1 MTIGNNDKFIKF
13 YYYKFDLNMNNNT
26 LILEKDYIPLT
37 INNWKISDISK
48 NVACELL
55 NNKENDILTCFYS
68 VVYPCQISITS
79 FSVENENITEIPLYS
94 KNISFSQQN
103 YINLFGVKTI
113 GDRSKAYISFVTYN
127 FAGYSAIYD
136 INLNELYSIEKRIG
150 NPLIGSDIRCMDLYY
165 FERTEQFV
173 LFFRDDGKTFRIV
186 ILNKEYEVIYNKNGT
201 YPV

>member
-37 INNWKISDISK
+37 INNEKILGISR

-150 NPLIGSDIRCMDLYY
+150 NPLIECDIRCMDLYY